1 MNPFEMK
8 PKNQFSPVLFTYPS
22 VIQHLHVIG
31 LALIAVSV
39 LYLIAANWLM
49 LPKIIQLL
57 IPQIFLLISA
67 SASVWLAS
75 NDAVRQTLDGI
86 SGLMLGLSMAV
97 IGQVYQ
103 TGADSYL
110 LFLVWALLLL
120 PWLYRPNIGVF
131 ALFCVISQFA
141 LLMFFKQSFWMNQEL
156 SVYLL
161 CLSIWTG
168 LCFIAC
174 IKRYFSLRY
183 LFSAFAAGMSLLS
196 MFKYCEDYAWA
207 YLALSM
213 LLPLTFSLYFYL
225 QRMALETS
233 LQVAGLAASFSIL
246 IFQLTEDALPDS
258 AAGLL
263 VLAALIFA
271 WFAGISAVLMK
282 MLPKTKFAAI
292 PLALGA
298 WFAGIILS
306 SLLLTYWKVFSIA
319 AGLTFIAVAW
329 LMIRRTS
336 SVFLRQLAY
345 CLWICGQAAVLA
357 HTELLTG
364 NTALICLIQ
373 FFFAALCIFSRMHWL
388 IVLLQLAV
396 LYGLG
401 LAALLDAVGYGNQ
414 ASLRF
419 YIISLNYA
427 LLTLLLCSA
436 PLWLK
441 SAYRASFS
449 LWILLILAAAAV
461 LQLTLHSG
469 SPADA
474 PPSLWANYLLPGI
487 WLLSFCLIH
496 RTALLQPQLWAIPA
510 LAAALMLF
518 GYFEIFIL
526 LALLAWAVAYQQ
538 RLVQALSVLLLV
550 FWLWLLYYSLS
561 VSFLMKSLS
570 IFLSGLAIL
579 LLAHLLAQNS
589 RTAVQGGAA

>member
-1 MNPFEMK
+1 MNPLEIK
-8 PKNQFSPVLFTYPS
+8 PKNQFSPVLFTHSP

-75 NDAVRQTLDGI
+75 NDAVRQALDGI

-131 ALFCVISQFA
+131 ALFCVVSQFA

-156 SVYLL
+156 SAYLL

-174 IKRYFSLRY
+174 IQRYFSLRY
-183 LFSAFAAGMSLLS
+183 VFTAFAAGISLLS
-196 MFKYCEDYAWA
+196 MFKYCEHYAWP
-207 YLALSM
+207 YLALS
-213 LLPLTFSLYFYL
+213 LPLAFSLYFYM

-233 LQVAGLAASFSIL
+233 LQVAGLAASVSIL
-246 IFQLTEDALPDS
+246 IFQITEDALPDS

-319 AGLTFIAVAW
+319 AGLAFIAAARLV
-329 LMIRRTS
+329 IRRTS
-336 SVFLRQLAY
+336 SLFLRQLAY

-364 NTALICLIQ
+364 SIALICLIQ

-388 IVLLQLAV
+388 IVLMQLAV

-401 LAALLDAVGYGNQ
+401 LAALLDAAGYGNQ
-414 ASLRF
+414 AYLHF

-461 LQLTLHSG
+461 LQLALNPSFQ
-469 SPADA
+469 AEA

-496 RTALLQPQLWAIPA
+496 RRALLQPQLWAIPA

-526 LALLAWAVAYQQ
+526 LALLAWSVAYQQ
-538 RLVQALSVLLLV
+538 RLVQALSILLLV
-550 FWLWLLYYSLS
+550 FWLWLLYYSLG

-570 IFLSGLAIL
+570 IFLSGLAVM
-579 LLAHLLAQNS
+579 LLAHLLAQQNK
-589 RTAVQGGAA
+589 TAVPGSAA